1 MNQHDQTSARTSPG
15 RSAGPQ
21 GTRLFTTEELRQH
34 ASEFMPDTQGRAS
47 VHEPVLEGISDGVE
61 GKRFTLRS
69 GRQTI
74 GRQSINDIVIDD
86 PSVSASHAWIMNQH
100 GHYVIMNTL
109 STNGTFVNHKRVHD
123 SVLKHGDAIRFGQA
137 EFVFLTREGG
147 LFSFGRVAGFILG
160 LLVLAGLGALAWW
173 QFHR

>member
-1 MNQHDQTSARTSPG
+1 MNQHDQTPSRPAAKRP
-15 RSAGPQ
+15 AGPQ
-21 GTRLFTTEELRQH
+21 GTQLFSAEELRKH
-34 ASEFMPDTQGRAS
+34 ASDFMPDTQGRATA
-47 VHEPVLEGISDGVE
+47 HQPVLEGTSEGVE
-61 GKRFTLRS
+61 GMRFMLRS

-86 PSVSASHAWIMNQH
+86 SSVSSSHAWIMNQH

-109 STNGTFVNHKRVHD
+109 STNGTFVNNKRVHD
-123 SVLKHGDAIRFGQA
+123 SVLKHGDAIRFGHA

-147 LFSFGRVAGFILG
+147 MFSLGHVLRITIG

-173 QFHR
+173 LLQP